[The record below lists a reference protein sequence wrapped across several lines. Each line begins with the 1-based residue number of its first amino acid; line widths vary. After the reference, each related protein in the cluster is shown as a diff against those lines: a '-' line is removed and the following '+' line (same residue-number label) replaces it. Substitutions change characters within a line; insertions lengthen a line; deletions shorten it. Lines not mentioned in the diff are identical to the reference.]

1 MQKNKNFS
9 YLLVALLILL
19 INGCT
24 TTTGINANEPEE
36 IETETTQLQ
45 DSNLLDVGILLFNEG
60 EITEKQIEKE
70 GANEEIRQAESRF
83 MAYHLKETMQK
94 SNGWGAI
101 RVLPEK
107 SYIADVVVEGTI
119 LTSNGEQMIIKMN
132 VADSTGQEWY
142 EKTYKTFADDESYR
156 YTKHG
161 RDVYQY
167 VYNRVANDIRKH
179 RKKITDAEL
188 VKIRNTSEI
197 RYAAGISPNPFSEYV
212 DTDTTGLS
220 TVTRLPASDDPMLNR
235 VRKVR
240 DREFLF
246 IDTIN
251 EHYSNFYG
259 EMWEPYEN
267 WRKYYLIETE
277 QKRAVERRARRTKF
291 MAALIMVAGIMR
303 GPGLFTTGA
312 LLYKNG
318 MEISEEADI
327 HNEALRELGES
338 LQAEVSPLVVD
349 IEGQTVELSGSIEE
363 QYQKWRKLLHEI
375 YINETGFA
383 INDVADDI
391 DVAED
396 IADDITDDIDVA
408 EDVAEDN
415 DSIDL

>member
-1 MQKNKNFS
+1 MQKNKTFP
-9 YLLVALLILL
+9 YFLVALLMLL
-19 INGCT
+19 ISGCT
-24 TTTGINANEPEE
+24 TTTTGISANEPEK

-70 GANEEIRQAESRF
+70 GANEEIRQAESRY

-119 LTSNGEQMIIKMN
+119 LTSNGEEMVLKIN

-156 YTKHG
+156 YTKPG

-167 VYNRVANDIRKH
+167 VYNRIANDIRKH
-179 RKKITDAEL
+179 RKKITDADL

-197 RYAAGISPNPFSEYV
+197 RYAAGISPNPFSGYV
-212 DTDTTGLS
+212 DTDTTGFS

-259 EMWEPYEN
+259 EMWDPYEN

-277 QKRAVERRARRTKF
+277 QKRAIESRARRTKF

-318 MEISEEADI
+318 MDISDEADI
-327 HNEALRELGES
+327 HNEAIRELGES

-349 IEGQTVELSGSIEE
+349 IEGQTVELTGSIEE

-375 YINETGFA
+375 YINETGFTT
-383 INDVADDI
+383 D
-391 DVAED
+391 D
-396 IADDITDDIDVA
+396 IADDSGSV
-408 EDVAEDN
+408 
-415 DSIDL
+415 DL